1 MKSSQMI
8 LEKAV
13 RDAISGKGAHVEA
26 KHALGGLDWKTAGSR
41 PDGIPHSIFQLV
53 NHMVFWQEWVVK
65 WLDGKN
71 TTIPKHA
78 SGSWP
83 GRVGPTTAKDWKETV
98 KRFVS
103 GLEKLN
109 EQSLGADLYSKRG
122 RKSRLEMIQTIVL
135 HNSYHLGQIVL
146 IRQMFGAWPPPS
158 GGLTW

>member
-1 MKSSQMI
+1 MKSSQMV

-13 RDAISGKGAHVEA
+13 RDAISGTGAHVEA

-71 TTIPKHA
+71 ATIPKHA